1 MYYEVNSY
9 IFINEDEVHKFKAKD
24 SEINVAPLWLG
35 KVSKDFLVENMKKT
49 RLYGYVYEFSIDY
62 VISIDDILDIHKYLI
77 KKNNIY
83 VWTMAQVMF
92 EFTKNVFIATIAFI
106 GLNGYSAMKWCL
118 WAIKNVR

>member
-9 IFINEDEVHKFKAKD
+9 IFINEDEIHEFKAKD

-83 VWTMAQVMF
+83 V
-92 EFTKNVFIATIAFI
+92 
-106 GLNGYSAMKWCL
+106 
-118 WAIKNVR
+118 

>member
-1 MYYEVNSY
+1 MYYEVNRY

-83 VWTMAQVMF
+83 V
-92 EFTKNVFIATIAFI
+92 
-106 GLNGYSAMKWCL
+106 
-118 WAIKNVR
+118 

>member
-9 IFINEDEVHKFKAKD
+9 IFINDDEIHKFKAKD

-83 VWTMAQVMF
+83 V
-92 EFTKNVFIATIAFI
+92 
-106 GLNGYSAMKWCL
+106 
-118 WAIKNVR
+118 